1 MRKGILSL
9 TLPGQRKRKPKNIEL
24 AEQAAN
30 VQKQPE
36 PPKEENFPMEEPFV
50 QKINVPKSRALLKS
64 VTKKHDEM
72 VKRAKR

>member
-9 TLPGQRKRKPKNIEL
+9 TLPGQRKLKPKNIEL

-30 VQKQPE
+30 AKKPE
-36 PPKEENFPMEEPFV
+36 PPKEEVLMEKPFV
-50 QKINVPKSRALLKS
+50 QKVYVPKPSLLKM